1 MINSMSLDP
10 TFIYFKSYNNFKIK
24 KITIKFMKLLNI
36 FGHFICFRNNLP
48 FLFFTTAAYRMPAIA
63 IQL

>member
-1 MINSMSLDP
+1 
-10 TFIYFKSYNNFKIK
+10 
-24 KITIKFMKLLNI
+24 MKLLNI